1 MRCMWLPLAAPGTRA
16 AGNPRAR
23 HPRTPLAMAPGHAL
37 AGSSQPTAITGRPIW
52 SEHAGATT
60 RLAAP
65 CARRSRDHGASPKAA
80 EKSQIHEI

>member
-1 MRCMWLPLAAPGTRA
+1 MRCMWLPLAAPGSRGREGRMPA
-16 AGNPRAR
+16 PG
-23 HPRTPLAMAPGHAL
+23 TPPVAAPGHAL

-65 CARRSRDHGASPKAA
+65 CARRSRDHGASPKAT